1 MRLRQTFV
9 ALACLSAACCVASKP
24 APVSSPRVARPAPKP
39 TPAPVPQP
47 VATLSGWAD
56 APQTSGDWRFA
67 RPSAGSAAHF
77 GEIAGQPLFSIVCA
91 PRSAMIELVRHGQF
105 AADAPMTIR
114 TEFATR
120 ALAGTGAAGDP
131 ALRTTLM
138 PRDPL
143 LDAMAFSKGR
153 FAIETP
159 GVAPLYIPSWP
170 EVTRVIEDCR

>member
-1 MRLRQTFV
+1 MRLRQTFA

-24 APVSSPRVARPAPKP
+24 APTPRPPVARPAPRP
-39 TPAPVPQP
+39 TPLPTPRP
-47 VATLSGWAD
+47 VAASTNWAD
-56 APQTSGDWRFA
+56 APQTSGDWRFVRLA
-67 RPSAGSAAHF
+67 TGSVAHF
-77 GEIAGQPLFSIVCA
+77 GETAGPPLFSIVCT
-91 PRSAMIELVRHGQF
+91 PRANMIELVRHGPF

-114 TEFATR
+114 TEFASR
-120 ALAGTGAAGDP
+120 ALAGTGATGDP

-153 FAIETP
+153 FAVEAP
-159 GVAPLYIPSWP
+159 AVAPLYIPGWP